1 MDPEL
6 ERRYQLIE
14 ERAAAAEAR
23 WNRYMERVDAR
34 LDRAEARM
42 AKYDIKFEATRKLV
56 EGGMKLVMR
65 NSAEIKALNKRM
77 DDFMRASRNG
87 RGSDGNGH
95 GPRRK
100 PS

>member
-23 WNRYMERVDAR
+23 CNRYMERVDAR

-56 EGGMKLVMR
+56 EGGMKIVMR
-65 NSAEIKALNKRM
+65 NSAEIKALGKRM
-77 DDFMRASRNG
+77 DEYIRSLRNG
-87 RGSDGNGH
+87 HRGNGH
-95 GPRRK
+95 RHK